1 MKQIHYTILL
11 VFLAIGLCQA
21 QSKKC
26 KELEEPTGAA
36 MLLRAMQGYENARD
50 GMYPMLLVCGAEGM
64 EMQPGGDRRE
74 KKEDKETQENVVKN
88 SGTIS
93 YDKFVMIW
101 SHIYDASLKVA
112 KEITNSGEGRVPGI
126 VGCRVND
133 KLREMMG
140 NSLWNQFR
148 QQATQSGISRQAT
161 TEVPLPKDICN
172 KYSKP
177 AARYSEE

>member
-26 KELEEPTGAA
+26 KELEEPTGAV

-50 GMYPMLLVCGAEGM
+50 GMYPLLLVCGAEGM

-112 KEITNSGEGRVPGI
+112 
-126 VGCRVND
+126 ND

>member
-1 MKQIHYTILL
+1 
-11 VFLAIGLCQA
+11 
-21 QSKKC
+21 
-26 KELEEPTGAA
+26 
-36 MLLRAMQGYENARD
+36 
-50 GMYPMLLVCGAEGM
+50 
-64 EMQPGGDRRE
+64 
-74 KKEDKETQENVVKN
+74 
-88 SGTIS
+88 
-93 YDKFVMIW
+93 MIW

-112 KEITNSGEGRVPGI
+112 KEIVNSGEGRVPGI